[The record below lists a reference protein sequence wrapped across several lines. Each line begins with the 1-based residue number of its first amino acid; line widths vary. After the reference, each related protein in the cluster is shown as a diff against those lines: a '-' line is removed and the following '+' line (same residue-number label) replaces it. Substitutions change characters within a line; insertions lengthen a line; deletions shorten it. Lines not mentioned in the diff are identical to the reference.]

1 VGGAHTE
8 RESTNIDD
16 RMGVAM
22 YAVIHEIESTSTHG
36 LVPIAGRPLVA
47 RQIQWLRSARCQ
59 GIAVQIGSSAESI
72 ALGQWLSRGDAIGTN
87 VRLVMSGKAL
97 SPREIAR
104 RAGFPDHA
112 PLLAIPADVLCGGDI
127 KAVYAH
133 AHPEGT
139 LVALPA
145 PSALADI
152 FDGSALRVLG
162 PIKMPVSTARQAW
175 AIRVRSLADA
185 FVIGVAVLDG
195 RIARQS
201 ENGVLLHA
209 AERERGVWVSR
220 GAHVDPGA
228 KLIAPVLLG
237 ADTVIRAGACVGP
250 NVFLGDRS
258 VVARRT
264 RISDSLV
271 APGTIIGEDLDLS
284 GIAIDARGTQD
295 LFTGE
300 HATIDETLL
309 LAPRDKAHR
318 GNWFGRCLALALV
331 VLFTPIWILLFAKS
345 AASNRRKSASR
356 NQHAGNDLL
365 SLLLQAVRGE
375 RFFIGLSDWTD
386 DMPKNVSPAL
396 YWKSLTAPLGL
407 IAIDAGLVPEN
418 ADQATVLRARVY
430 YMHEKNVILDIV
442 LALRCL
448 KRLLVRA
455 TRRSVGGDSRKPSSP
470 MRALS

>member
-1 VGGAHTE
+1 
-8 RESTNIDD
+8 
-16 RMGVAM
+16 M

-36 LVPIAGRPLVA
+36 LVPIAGRPLIA
-47 RQIQWLRSARCQ
+47 RQIQWLRSVRVQ
-59 GIAVQIGSSAESI
+59 GIAVQIGSSAESV
-72 ALGQWLSRGDAIGTN
+72 ALGQWLARGDAVGTN
-87 VRLVMSGKAL
+87 VRLVMSGKTL

-127 KAVYAH
+127 EAIAAH

-145 PSALADI
+145 PSALTDV

-162 PIKMPVSTARQAW
+162 PTANPMSTTGQAW

-185 FVIGVAVLDG
+185 FVIGVAVLEG
-195 RIARQS
+195 RLERRS

-209 AERERGVWVSR
+209 AERERGVWISR

-250 NVFLGDRS
+250 RVFLGDRS

-264 RISDSLV
+264 RLSDSLV

-309 LAPRDKAHR
+309 LAPRDERHR

-331 VLFTPIWILLFAKS
+331 VLFAPIWIALFAKS
-345 AASNRRKSASR
+345 VAAARSKHTRLNQPPGSN
-356 NQHAGNDLL
+356 LL
-365 SLLLQAVRGE
+365 SWLLQTVRGE
-375 RFFIGLSDWTD
+375 RAFIGLSDWND
-386 DMPKNVSPAL
+386 EIPKDVSPAL
-396 YWKSLTAPLGL
+396 YWKSIAAPLGL
-407 IAIDAGLVPEN
+407 IPIDASLVPEN

-430 YMHEKNVILDIV
+430 YMHEKNAFLDIV

-448 KRLLVRA
+448 RRLLARGPRKA
-455 TRRSVGGDSRKPSSP
+455 ARSGPQEPSSP